1 MKNFGR
7 ELYRIIE
14 EKRLI
19 KKDIAEKIGI
29 SPAYFSQLM
38 NKESFDPQTLEKI
51 CLAIGVSP
59 GYMFDDWTSEKYT
72 IGEINNQA
80 IIGDATV
87 NVGANKEGIEKLLS
101 EKERIIEEKERLIQ
115 ILLRQSGMSGVI
127 DTI

>member
-1 MKNFGR
+1 MKHFGR
-7 ELYRIIE
+7 ELYKIIE
-14 EKRLI
+14 EKRLV

-51 CLAIGVSP
+51 CFAIGISP
-59 GYMFDDWTSEKYT
+59 GYMFDDWTSDKYT

-80 IIGDATV
+80 FIGDATV
-87 NVGANKEGIEKLLS
+87 NVGANKDGIEKLLL

-115 ILLRQSGMSGVI
+115 VLLRQNGMDGII